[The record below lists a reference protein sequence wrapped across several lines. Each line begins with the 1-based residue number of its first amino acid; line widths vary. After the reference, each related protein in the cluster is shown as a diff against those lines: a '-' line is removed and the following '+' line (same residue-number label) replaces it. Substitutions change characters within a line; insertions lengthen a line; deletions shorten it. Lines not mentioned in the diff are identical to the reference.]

1 MNIKDEHIDSVCSLL
16 DQLVGNV
23 SFKNLFTGYGLF
35 HKEETMFAIWQ
46 NKKLYLR
53 GEGVLAIQLIN

>member
-46 NKKLYLR
+46 NKNFIYAVR
-53 GEGVLAIQLIN
+53 VFSQFN

>member
-35 HKEETMFAIWQ
+35 HKQ
-46 NKKLYLR
+46 GRDNVCYL
-53 GEGVLAIQLIN
+53 AK

>member
-23 SFKNLFTGYGLF
+23 SFKKSFTGLQFVSQGRD
-35 HKEETMFAIWQ
+35 
-46 NKKLYLR
+46 NVCYL
-53 GEGVLAIQLIN
+53 AK

>member
-23 SFKNLFTGYGLF
+23 SFKNLLLVTVCFTRKRQCLLF
-35 HKEETMFAIWQ
+35 GKIKTLFT
-46 NKKLYLR
+46 R
-53 GEGVLAIQLIN
+53 